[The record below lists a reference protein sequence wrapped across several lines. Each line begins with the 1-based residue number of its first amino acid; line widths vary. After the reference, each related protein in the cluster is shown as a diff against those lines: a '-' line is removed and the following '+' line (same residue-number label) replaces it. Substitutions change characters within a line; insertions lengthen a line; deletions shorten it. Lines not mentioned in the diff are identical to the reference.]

1 MSRCKTI
8 IAIVLL
14 LAALYVGSYL
24 AWSRVCYALLPFDV
38 DSFTF
43 VPVGTKSGREV
54 HLGICVFYG
63 PLIKID
69 TMMETGRYPTVFDD
83 FTLR

>member
-1 MSRCKTI
+1 MSRYKTAVT
-8 IAIVLL
+8 IALLL
-14 LAALYVGSYL
+14 LAMYVGSYL
-24 AWSRVCYALLPFDV
+24 VWSRTCYVLLPFDV

-43 VPVGTKSGREV
+43 VPVATKSGREV